1 MRPPPP
7 GLLLSPLGRRNQQPT
22 AQAVGTRTG
31 KPPLFFPTL
40 PSKPLIKWSLSKTAI
55 LFDFDGTLVD
65 SEPLHYEA
73 WLHAVKPYGA
83 HTDWDDYV
91 LRFVG
96 QTGRWAAETFFQE
109 AGVDYTPELV
119 VQATRAKEAYF
130 RRYSDERL
138 VITPETI
145 QAVMQLPL
153 HLPIGVITSSV
164 ITEVEPALIAA
175 GLRSRLSVLICAADV
190 SRHKPHPEPYLTG
203 LERLRTDHGHSELVA
218 ASITVYEDSRTGIA
232 SATAA
237 GMTVRPVP
245 DPRHLPDLLSRDGWL

>member
-1 MRPPPP
+1 MNK
-7 GLLLSPLGRRNQQPT
+7 S
-22 AQAVGTRTG
+22 
-31 KPPLFFPTL
+31 
-40 PSKPLIKWSLSKTAI
+40 SKAI

-73 WLHAVKPYGA
+73 WLYAVKPYGG

-109 AGVDYTPELV
+109 AGVKFTPELV
-119 VQATRAKEAYF
+119 IQATRTKEAYF

-138 VITPETI
+138 VISAETTR
-145 QAVMQLPL
+145 AVQQLPQD
-153 HLPIGVITSSV
+153 LPIGVITSSV

-190 SRHKPHPEPYLTG
+190 SQHKPHPEPYLTG
-203 LERLRTDHGHSELVA
+203 LERLRVDHGYSRLVPG
-218 ASITVYEDSRTGIA
+218 SVTVYEDSRSGIA

-237 GMTVRPVP
+237 GMAVRPVK
-245 DPRHLPDLLSRDGWL
+245 DPRDLPDLLSNDGWF

>member
-1 MRPPPP
+1 
-7 GLLLSPLGRRNQQPT
+7 LNNS
-22 AQAVGTRTG
+22 
-31 KPPLFFPTL
+31 
-40 PSKPLIKWSLSKTAI
+40 SKAI

-109 AGVDYTPELV
+109 AGVDFTPELV

-138 VITPETI
+138 VITAETI
-145 QAVMQLPL
+145 KAVTQLPEN
-153 HLPIGVITSSV
+153 LPVGVITSSV
-164 ITEVEPALIAA
+164 ITEVEPALIAS

-190 SRHKPHPEPYLTG
+190 SQHKPHPEPYLTG
-203 LERLRTDHGHSELVA
+203 LERLRVDHGHSSLIA
-218 ASITVYEDSRTGIA
+218 AAVTVYEDSRTGIA

>member
-1 MRPPPP
+1 
-7 GLLLSPLGRRNQQPT
+7 
-22 AQAVGTRTG
+22 
-31 KPPLFFPTL
+31 
-40 PSKPLIKWSLSKTAI
+40 LSKSPQAI

-73 WLHAVKPYGA
+73 WLHAVQPFGA

-96 QTGRWAAETFFQE
+96 QTGRWAAETFFRE
-109 AGVDYTPELV
+109 AGVVYSPELV
-119 VQATRAKEAYF
+119 VQATRTKEAYC
-130 RRYSDERL
+130 RRFADERL
-138 VITPETI
+138 VITAETTA
-145 QAVMQLPL
+145 AVKQLPSY
-153 HLPIGVITSSV
+153 LPIGVVTSSV

-175 GLRSRLSVLICAADV
+175 GVRDRLSVLVCAADV

-203 LERLRTDHGHSELVA
+203 LERLRIGHGHSGLAA
-218 ASITVYEDSRTGIA
+218 ASVTVYEDSRSGIA

-245 DPRHLPDLLSRDGWL
+245 DPRDLPTLLSRDGWL

>member
-1 MRPPPP
+1 MPDGFFRSF
-7 GLLLSPLGRRNQQPT
+7 LSNR
-22 AQAVGTRTG
+22 
-31 KPPLFFPTL
+31 
-40 PSKPLIKWSLSKTAI
+40 LIKWSLSNSPKAI

-73 WLHAVKPYGA
+73 WLHAVKPFGA

-119 VQATRAKEAYF
+119 VEATRTKEAYF
-130 RRYSDERL
+130 RLYADERL
-138 VITPETI
+138 VITPETTA
-145 QAVMQLPL
+145 AVRQLPN

-175 GLRSRLSVLICAADV
+175 GLRDRLSVLVCAADV
-190 SRHKPHPEPYLTG
+190 SQHKPHPEPYLTG
-203 LERLRTDHGHSELVA
+203 LERLRVDHGHSELVA
-218 ASITVYEDSRTGIA
+218 ASVTVYEDSRSGIA

-237 GMTVRPVP
+237 GMTVRTVP
-245 DPRHLPDLLSRDGWL
+245 DPKDLPTLLSRDGWL

>member
-1 MRPPPP
+1 
-7 GLLLSPLGRRNQQPT
+7 
-22 AQAVGTRTG
+22 
-31 KPPLFFPTL
+31 
-40 PSKPLIKWSLSKTAI
+40 LIKWSLNNSSKAI

-109 AGVDYTPELV
+109 AGVDFTPELV

-130 RRYSDERL
+130 RQYSDERL
-138 VITPETI
+138 VITADTI
-145 QAVMQLPL
+145 QAVQQLPL
-153 HLPIGVITSSV
+153 NLPIGVITSSV

-175 GLRSRLSVLICAADV
+175 GLRSRLSVLVCAADV
-190 SRHKPHPEPYLTG
+190 SQHKPHPEPYLTG
-203 LERLRTDHGHSELVA
+203 LERLRVNHDHSELVA

-237 GMTVRPVP
+237 GMTVRSVP